1 MEVSSSNNTSSAMY
15 ALSDLNQ
22 KDKKALDNFKSTLS
36 ENSNPQQQT
45 EQLQTESEYRV
56 TSSRIEEKQ
65 REIEQLNKKIEIT
78 ETTKTVE
85 KSRVDV
91 LV

>member
-1 MEVSSSNNTSSAMY
+1 MEVSSSNNTNSTMY
-15 ALSDLNQ
+15 ALSVQNQ
-22 KDKKALDNFKSTLS
+22 KDKKALDSFKSTLS